1 MQWSTSGPPA
11 PHALAVSV
19 VVGFVKELL
28 DTNEILTDLW
38 VQGEISNYSR
48 SGLGHRYFSLKDE
61 RSVLRTVLFKGDMPG
76 MELQEGDRI
85 LAHGRV
91 SIYLQRGELQFV
103 SDFVRPEGIGILAA
117 RYEQLKQKLEAEG
130 LFDPAR
136 KRPLPRFPR
145 RIGVVTSPSAAALQD
160 IKNVLSRRWPLA
172 TLVLAPALVQGDQA
186 PPQIVAALR
195 RLAREPGLDLA
206 IVARGGGSMEDLWAF
221 NDERVAR
228 AIFGFPVPVVS
239 GVGHETDETIA
250 DLVADL
256 RAPTPSAAAERSS
269 PDLIQLERAMTILLR
284 TMASA
289 ARGTI
294 ATEASQLEGLAAR
307 LQRAAPDILDQR
319 RELTTVVLAMQNSL
333 ERRCTT
339 DRARFENGAARIA
352 TLDPMATL
360 ARGFAIVQQ
369 AGGKHAV
376 VNSSRKVKSGH
387 RLAISVADGAF
398 WAEVS

>member
-91 SIYLQRGELQFV
+91 GIYLQRGELQFV